1 MAYSG
6 KKGISVGSMVK
17 EETNVT
23 YEIINEIGVV
33 SDDGKW
39 RLELNPISW
48 NGREPKYDLRKW
60 SPNHE
65 KMGKGVTLTEEE
77 LIALSEILSEEK
89 KFLLDNQK

>member
-39 RLELNPISW
+39 RLELNRISW

-65 KMGKGVTLTEEE
+65 KMGK
-77 LIALSEILSEEK
+77 ALH
-89 KFLLDNQK
+89 